1 MPATMMPR
9 QLPIRPHQIGLSST
23 ALPVV
28 TSPGW
33 TRKTFALAMHMSCLA
48 LFWTLVVSPLL
59 TPIRTGELQRE
70 FKPVL
75 QALTALFERTPAQPP
90 RR

>member
-1 MPATMMPR
+1 MRATMMPR
-9 QLPIRPHQIGLSST
+9 QLPIRPHEIGLSST
-23 ALPVV
+23 ALPVAA
-28 TSPGW
+28 SPGW

-75 QALTALFERTPAQPP
+75 QALTALFQPTHPQQP